1 MLRFTELLDSVLHYL
16 LPSWNY
22 SAGSFKDLEA
32 IRQLLPLS
40 KHRTL
45 LIEKVIRESQSSSPA
60 HMPKLFI
67 NRRSAAE
74 HRADP
79 TQDPEAKHSIL
90 NQLYEG
96 LKQEKCG
103 VKMDYRWSPRYDQWW
118 ECKFLSEGIIDQ
130 GGGFR
135 DSLADMAEE
144 LCPSSVDAPV
154 PVPFFIRSPNQLHDS
169 SNVNRDAYV
178 PNPSCKQFSKYEWI
192 GMLMGAC
199 LRSNRE
205 HLVLSLPSFVW
216 RQLVGEK
223 VTWSRDFL
231 TVDSAQ
237 VKLLE
242 SLETMDKESFDM
254 KFGGVLTY
262 TIVLS
267 DNTLVNLVPGGA
279 DKFVEYEERT
289 EYIRLVRNCRMGE
302 GKQQIEA
309 IRRGLLKVLS
319 QAVLDLL
326 TWQEL
331 ERRVCGDPD
340 LAVEA
345 LKKCMH
351 YEDITENDRR
361 VKFLW
366 KALET
371 FTNDDRSRFLRF
383 VTGRRRLP
391 APLYICPGRS
401 SVQADSLPE
410 AATCSST
417 LFLPEYTSAKV
428 AEEKIR
434 YAAYNCLAIDTDV
447 SPWEE

>member
-1 MLRFTELLDSVLHYL
+1 FTELLDSVLHYL

-40 KHRTL
+40 KHRTV
-45 LIEKVIRESQSSSPA
+45 LIEKVIRESQSGSPA

-79 TQDPEAKHSIL
+79 KQDPDAKHSIVT
-90 NQLYEG
+90 QLYEG

-103 VKMDYRWSPRYDQWW
+103 VKLDYRWSARYDQWW
-118 ECKFLSEGIIDQ
+118 ECKFVSEGIIDQ

-144 LCPSSVDAPV
+144 LCPSSVDAPI
-154 PVPFFIRSPNQLHDS
+154 PVPFFIRSPNQLHDT
-169 SNVNRDAYV
+169 SNVNRDAYM
-178 PNPSCKQFSKYEWI
+178 PNSSCKQFSKFEWI

-223 VTWSRDFL
+223 VTWSRDFV

-242 SLETMDKESFDM
+242 SLESSDKDSFNM

-262 TIVLS
+262 TAVLS

-279 DKFVEYEERT
+279 DKFVDYEDRT
-289 EYIRLVRNCRMGE
+289 EYIRLVRNCRMCE
-302 GKQQIEA
+302 GKMQIEA
-309 IRRGLLKVLS
+309 M
-319 QAVLDLL
+319 
-326 TWQEL
+326 
-331 ERRVCGDPD
+331 RRVFLKFFPRQYSTFLPGRNWRGELCGDPD
-340 LAVEA
+340 LTVES
-345 LKKCMH
+345 LKKC
-351 YEDITENDRR
+351 
-361 VKFLW
+361 
-366 KALET
+366 
-371 FTNDDRSRFLRF
+371 
-383 VTGRRRLP
+383 
-391 APLYICPGRS
+391 
-401 SVQADSLPE
+401 
-410 AATCSST
+410 
-417 LFLPEYTSAKV
+417 
-428 AEEKIR
+428 
-434 YAAYNCLAIDTDV
+434 
-447 SPWEE
+447 